1 MNQSED
7 IRKTQRSF
15 ARKAQAEPEHRFQD
29 LWHLL
34 GREDWI
40 WVALNAV
47 LANQGARTPGTD
59 GISKE
64 ELENRNAKS
73 RIYPEP
79 ARATALRNLLANPRT
94 PDLDPQTRQ
103 AGKAPAR
110 NTDDQGSS
118 STRTAQNAHGA
129 DLGK

>member
-34 GREDWI
+34 SRDDWI
-40 WVALNAV
+40 REALNAV

-59 GISKE
+59 GLSK
-64 ELENRNAKS
+64 
-73 RIYPEP
+73 
-79 ARATALRNLLANPRT
+79 
-94 PDLDPQTRQ
+94 
-103 AGKAPAR
+103 
-110 NTDDQGSS
+110 
-118 STRTAQNAHGA
+118 A
-129 DLGK
+129 DLKTDLITGHFLNN